1 MNKLI
6 ISYLAVLGF
15 HILTR
20 IIDFGLF
27 SDFTKPALMPLLG
40 LIVLMIGKN
49 YSYKTLL
56 LMALFFSWLGD
67 CFLMFSGEMYFMMG
81 LGSFLMAHVFY
92 LLIFRQ
98 QLSFHPLKL
107 LPFLAFAALM
117 IFGVL
122 GDAIPAGLKWPV
134 YIYMMVILC
143 MAWFSSMRKSGNA
156 QNDTIVLIGAVLF
169 VLSDSFI
176 AINQFKQAVALAS
189 FWVMSTYGV
198 GQLLI
203 VKGLISQDA
212 AVE

>member
-1 MNKLI
+1 MIKWFFAFLRLNIVAGITELEI
-6 ISYLAVLGF
+6 LSFIS
-15 HILTR
+15 
-20 IIDFGLF
+20 
-27 SDFTKPALMPLLG
+27 KPLLMPLLA
-40 LIVLMIGKN
+40 LYVLKN
-49 YSYKTLL
+49 EVNSKYKNLL
-56 LMALFFSWLGD
+56 LCALFFSWLGD

-117 IFGVL
+117 LFGVL

-134 YIYMMVILC
+134 YVYMMVILC
-143 MAWFSSMRKSGNA
+143 LAWFSSMRKSGNA

-176 AINQFKQAVALAS
+176 AINQFKQPIALAS

>member
-1 MNKLI
+1 MIKWFFAFLLLNIVAGITELEI
-6 ISYLAVLGF
+6 LSYIS
-15 HILTR
+15 
-20 IIDFGLF
+20 
-27 SDFTKPALMPLLG
+27 KPLLMPLL
-40 LIVLMIGKN
+40 VLYVLKN
-49 YSYKTLL
+49 QLNSKYKNLL
-56 LMALFFSWLGD
+56 LCALFFSWLGD

-117 IFGVL
+117 LFGVL

-134 YIYMMVILC
+134 YVYMMVILC

-176 AINQFKQAVALAS
+176 AINQFKQPVALAS